1 LPSPS
6 EGSPGTSDLERLFN
20 QIVSN
25 LSRTDS
31 SQLRR
36 PIPLAELRDSIVPYR
51 ACRRTLQ
58 LETSEDYELALMRLC
73 AGEGGFART
82 EPADIGKAFAEEI
95 RSPNPDLELIQRHE
109 KASIT
114 LDPRALDEALSRDPH
129 QAFVPR
135 SPAKAKR
142 ATPRRS
148 DKPVQVASPSAPT
161 RCGRCRGELPVGRVV
176 NFCPQCGYD
185 QSRGHCPQCNAELEP
200 EWRHCVS
207 CGQALSKR

>member
-1 LPSPS
+1 MPSPS
-6 EGSPGTSDLERLFN
+6 EGSPGTSDLGRLFN
-20 QIVSN
+20 HIVSN

-51 ACRRTLQ
+51 AYRRTLQ

-82 EPADIGKAFAEEI
+82 EPPEIGRAFADEI
-95 RSPNPDLELIQRHE
+95 SSPNPDLGLIQRHE

-114 LDPRALDEALSRDPH
+114 LDTQALDEALSRDPH

-135 SPAKAKR
+135 SPVTPKR
-142 ATPRRS
+142 ATPRGS
-148 DKPVQVASPSAPT
+148 DKPVQVASPSAST
-161 RCGRCRGELPVGRVV
+161 RCGRCRAELPMGRVV

-207 CGQALSKR
+207 CGHALSKR